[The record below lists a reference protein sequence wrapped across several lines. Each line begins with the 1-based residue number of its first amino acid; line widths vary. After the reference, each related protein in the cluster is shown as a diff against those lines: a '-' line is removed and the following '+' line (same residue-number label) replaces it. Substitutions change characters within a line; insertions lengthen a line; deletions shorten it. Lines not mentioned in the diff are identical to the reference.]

1 MPKDEYFHYKR
12 QCICGAKGNDVSDYL
27 GDPSHWIFD
36 FLIRVG
42 WITPVPE
49 NKVRE
54 WQKRGY
60 LAKYGPCCRYGRL
73 TTAIGFP
80 YLIDVGFS

>member
-1 MPKDEYFHYKR
+1 MNIF
-12 QCICGAKGNDVSDYL
+12 ITSVSVFV
-27 GDPSHWIFD
+27 GPREMMSAITDPSHWIFD